1 MLQILFR
8 LLVVIAWDAAAS
20 AADTP
25 PNIVMIISDDHAWTD
40 YGFMGHPQIRTPHL
54 DKLAGQSL
62 TFRRGY
68 VTSSLCC
75 PSLATLLTGMYP
87 HQHRITS
94 NDPPV
99 SKEVVPGQPKLKNQE
114 FIAGRERMNQFMDAA
129 PGMPRLLGQH
139 GYVSLQTGKWWQG
152 NYKRG
157 GFTEGMTIGERHGDA
172 GLDIGRRTM
181 QPIYDFIDRAKQERK
196 PFFVW
201 YAPMMPHDPHTPPE
215 RLLAKYRDKTPSLHV
230 AKYWAMVEWFD
241 ETCGQLLEHLD
252 KEGLT
257 ENTIVVYLA
266 DNGWIQSEDKA
277 AYAPRSKQSQY
288 DGGLRTPI
296 MLRWPAKMKPRRT
309 EALASSVD
317 IAPTLLRAA
326 GIEPPKEMSGV
337 NLLDEAA
344 LAGRDTIF
352 GACFTHNAVDLDV
365 PAKSLLWR
373 WCVQKNLKLI
383 VPGPNEPAAPVELYE
398 VIADPNESKNLATD
412 HAEEVQ
418 ALRVKLDAWWSG
430 AP

>member
-1 MLQILFR
+1 MLLHR
-8 LLVVIAWDAAAS
+8 LLFLLLVACLPAS
-20 AADTP
+20 AADTA
-25 PNIVMIISDDHAWTD
+25 PNIIMIISDDHAWTD
-40 YGFMGHPQIRTPHL
+40 YGFMGHSQVKTPHL
-54 DKLAGQSL
+54 DKLASQSL

-94 NDPPV
+94 NDPPL
-99 SKEVVPGQPKLKNQE
+99 SKPGGAGQSKLKNPE
-114 FIAGRERMNQFMDAA
+114 FISGRERMNRFMDAA
-129 PGMPRLLGQH
+129 PGLPRLLGQH

-152 NYKRG
+152 NFKRG
-157 GFTEGMTIGERHGDA
+157 GFTEGMTKGERHGDA
-172 GLDIGRRTM
+172 GLDIGRKTM
-181 QPIYDFIDRAKQERK
+181 QPIFDFIDKAKKDGK

-215 RLLAKYRDKTPSLHV
+215 RLLAKYREKTPSVHV

-257 ENTIVVYLA
+257 ENTIVVYVA

-296 MLRWPAKMKPRRT
+296 MLRWPAKVKPRHPD
-309 EALASSVD
+309 ALASSVD

-326 GIEPPKEMSGV
+326 GIEPPKEMSGL
-337 NLLDEAA
+337 NLFDETAV
-344 LAGRDTIF
+344 AGRDSIF
-352 GACFTHNAVDLDV
+352 GACFTHNSVDLDV
-365 PAKSLLWR
+365 PAKSLRWR

-383 VPGPNEPAAPVELYE
+383 VPGPNEPAAAVELYD
-398 VIADPNESKNLATD
+398 VVTDPKEWKNLAAGR
-412 HAEEVQ
+412 AEEVNRLQ
-418 ALRVKLDAWWSG
+418 GKLDSWWSG